1 MKKIFD
7 LSDGLWL
14 KVPILFYILGFLV
27 HNLYMAKYNFTEFDL
42 WQSKY
47 ILSRVVFTMFILLI
61 FLLGTLKSDV
71 KSPINYLKKDSPSIL
86 SRILIFS
93 LLITTVISNNLV
105 QGDLRSFL
113 SDSASDIINVVIMF
127 LSSSIMTMIFI
138 DMLGNIN
145 DADKKFGKY
154 VNIFLKWASFPLLAL
169 FILIAYFNSLLFYL
183 FIFFIIVLSLYYF
196 AHYGKLDAERGVYVT
211 PLAESVDEEIQ
222 LNYGIFTSIV
232 FLIIGVVSLTY
243 FYSRTIYPN
252 LPVSI
257 GGAKPYEAT
266 ILSGEDSLKVSI
278 IGESKDWIIFQKSDS
293 SVVERIKLELVS
305 KILINPR

>member
-27 HNLYMAKYNFTEFDL
+27 HNLYMAKYNFSEFDL

-47 ILSRVVFTMFILLI
+47 ILSGVVFAIFILLI

-71 KSPINYLKKDSPSIL
+71 KSPINYFKKNLPTIL
-86 SRILIFS
+86 SRVLIFS
-93 LLITTVISNNLV
+93 LIITSGISSNLV
-105 QGDLRSFL
+105 QGDLRNFL
-113 SDSASDIINVVIMF
+113 SDSTSDIINVVVMF
-127 LSSSIMTMIFI
+127 LSYSIMTMILI
-138 DMLGNIN
+138 DMLGNIS

-169 FILIAYFNSLLFYL
+169 FILIAYFNSLLFYV
-183 FIFFIIVLSLYYF
+183 FIFFIIVLSFYYF
-196 AHYGKLDAERGVYVT
+196 AHYGKLDADRGVYIT
-211 PLAESVDEEIQ
+211 PLAENVNEETQ

-232 FLIIGVVSLTY
+232 FLIIGVFSLTY

-266 ILSGEDSLKVSI
+266 IIYREDSLKVTI
-278 IGESKDWIIFQKSDS
+278 IGESKDWIIFQKSS
-293 SVVERIKLELVS
+293 SSQVERIKNQSVN
-305 KILINPR
+305 KILIENN